1 MGKYYTIGIPAEI
14 RVINNLDRNSVN
26 DNEVA
31 GVIKHGGVPV
41 LIPTRNPEIMAQYVD
56 LIDGLLLPGGPDVAP
71 KFYGEEPVQNL
82 GDTDAFLDAS
92 EIELVK
98 LAVAKRKPIFGI
110 CRGVQVLNVALGG
123 TLYQD
128 LYSQRNR
135 PTLQHY
141 QKAPMQQGTHT
152 ISVTPDSYLAKI
164 IGTDDTTLVNS
175 HHHEAVKAV
184 SSQLNIS
191 ALAKDGVIEGVESK
205 DDDLIIGVQWHPEA
219 MFQTD
224 QVQDALFADFMA
236 RVAKFAGQKTQTA
249 NSAVSTEND

>member
-1 MGKYYTIGIPAEI
+1 MDKQYVIGFPAETRI
-14 RVINNLDRNSVN
+14 INNLARNTVN
-26 DNEVA
+26 DDEVA

-41 LIPTRNPEIMAQYVD
+41 LIPTRNPEIMEHYVD

-92 EIELVK
+92 EIALVK

-128 LYSQRNR
+128 LYSQRNH

-141 QKAPMQQGTHT
+141 QKAPMPQGTHT
-152 ISVTPDSYLAKI
+152 ISTTPDSYLAKI
-164 IGTDDTTLVNS
+164 IGQGDSTLVNS

-184 SSQLNIS
+184 SGQLNIS
-191 ALAKDGVIEGVESK
+191 ALAKDGVIEGVESQ

-219 MFQTD
+219 MFRTD
-224 QVQDALFADFMA
+224 EKQDALFADFMA
-236 RVAKFAGQKTQTA
+236 RVEKFANQKA
-249 NSAVSTEND
+249 VHDSVSTENE

>member
-1 MGKYYTIGIPAEI
+1 MDKQYVIGLPAESRI
-14 RVINNLDRNSVN
+14 INNLARNTVN
-26 DNEVA
+26 NDEVA
-31 GVIKHGGVPV
+31 GVIKHGGIPI
-41 LIPTRNPEIMAQYVD
+41 LIPTRNPELMAQYVD
-56 LIDGLLLPGGPDVAP
+56 VIDGLLLPGGPDVAP
-71 KFYGEEPVQNL
+71 KFYGEEPVPNL

-141 QKAPMQQGTHT
+141 QKAPMPQGTHT

-164 IGTDDTTLVNS
+164 IGHDDTTLVNS

-219 MFQTD
+219 MFRTD
-224 QVQDALFADFMA
+224 EKQDALFADFMA
-236 RVAKFAGQKTQTA
+236 RVDKFATA
-249 NSAVSTEND
+249 SAEADHSSN

>member
-1 MGKYYTIGIPAEI
+1 MGKHYTIGIPAEVMVI
-14 RVINNLDRNSVN
+14 RNLDRNTVN
-26 DNEVA
+26 NDEVA
-31 GVIKHGGVPV
+31 GVIKHGDIPV
-41 LIPTRNPEIMAQYVD
+41 LIPTRNPELMAQYVD
-56 LIDGLLLPGGPDVAP
+56 VIDGLLLPGGPDVAP
-71 KFYGEEPVQNL
+71 KFYGEEPVPNL

-141 QKAPMQQGTHT
+141 QKAPMPQGTHT

-164 IGTDDTTLVNS
+164 IGRDDTTLVNS

-219 MFQTD
+219 MFRTD
-224 QVQDALFADFMA
+224 EKQDALFADFMA
-236 RVAKFAGQKTQTA
+236 RVDKFATA
-249 NSAVSTEND
+249 SAEADHSSN